1 MKFLTLCTAY
11 LWFTIRKS
19 ILALPKSA
27 FNRSL
32 KVNIFH
38 STFITTVLMPIVL
51 LLRVIQFFHSTYEK
65 RKRKIVA
72 ETHKKDD
79 FDSEPLASEVNQEGN
94 LTFKSVLS
102 MTVAY
107 LAAGTLLFSL
117 WEDWSLFEAF
127 YYCFVT
133 LTTIG
138 KKTVADR
145 GEGRVRGVH
154 AFFSESKILETTG
167 SQIVVVVVVNVVL
180 Y

>member
-1 MKFLTLCTAY
+1 
-11 LWFTIRKS
+11 
-19 ILALPKSA
+19 
-27 FNRSL
+27 
-32 KVNIFH
+32 
-38 STFITTVLMPIVL
+38 MPIVL
-51 LLRVIQFFHSTYEK
+51 LLFFFFFFFSSVIQFFHSTYEK

-94 LTFKSVLS
+94 LTFKGVLS

-145 GEGRVRGVH
+145 GEARVRGVR

-167 SQIVVVVVVNVVL
+167 SQIVVVVVVVNVVL